1 MVENQICYDIKDAN
15 QIYELCYTRFSL
27 HKRIY
32 NHKTGSFPRVHF
44 IRLELLKRRVT
55 AKSIEHMMVDA
66 MLAAEPYL
74 RIAGL
79 IDDPKQYLGLTDDI
93 RTEIQRSQAPV
104 SQVFPLLVGSA
115 INATLGTIR
124 GTADSRAHTESRPL
138 SLR

>member
-1 MVENQICYDIKDAN
+1 
-15 QIYELCYTRFSL
+15 
-27 HKRIY
+27 
-32 NHKTGSFPRVHF
+32 
-44 IRLELLKRRVT
+44 
-55 AKSIEHMMVDA
+55 MMVDA

-79 IDDPKQYLGLTDDI
+79 IDDPKKYLGLTDDI

-104 SQVFPLLVGSA
+104 SQVVFPQPD
-115 INATLGTIR
+115 INASLGTIR